1 MINIV
6 VDKKSGSNC
15 DEIPPPK
22 PPRSNSVTEKKESST
37 TVQNENNIIH
47 EYECIN

>member
-6 VDKKSGSNC
+6 ADKKSGSNC
-15 DEIPPPK
+15 DEIPPSK
-22 PPRSNSVTEKKESST
+22 PPRRSNSVTEKKSST
-37 TVQNENNIIH
+37 TIQNENNIIH